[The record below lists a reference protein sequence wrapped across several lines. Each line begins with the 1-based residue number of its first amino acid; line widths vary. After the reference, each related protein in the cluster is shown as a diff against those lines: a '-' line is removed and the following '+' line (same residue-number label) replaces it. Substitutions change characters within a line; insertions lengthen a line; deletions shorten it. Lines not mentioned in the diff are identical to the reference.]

1 MDISSFVPLFTREAI
16 AAKVAEMGRRI
27 AEDFRDEPLVC
38 VCVLRGAF
46 MFFADLVRAIPKEDL
61 YVDFIRISSYGKST
75 VSSGHVSLHTDLT
88 FDVEG
93 KNVLVV
99 EDVVDSG
106 RSLRFLLDML
116 AARKPRH
123 LACAVLVDKHARRE
137 VNVDPDYVGFSMD
150 DGFIVGYGLDYAGK
164 MRNLPE
170 IRVPE
175 QELR

>member
-1 MDISSFVPLFTREAI
+1 MDISRLVPLFTRKAI
-16 AAKVAEMGRRI
+16 AARVAEMGAQI
-27 AEDFRDEPLVC
+27 ARDFHGEPLVA

-46 MFFADLVRAIPKEDL
+46 MFYADLVRAISKDDL
-61 YVDFIRISSYGKST
+61 YVDFLRVSSYGAAT
-75 VSSGHVSLHTDLT
+75 ESSGQVKLHLDLSC
-88 FDVEG
+88 DIEG
-93 KNVLVV
+93 KNVLIV

-106 RSLRFLLDML
+106 RSLRFLLDL
-116 AARKPRH
+116 LGARKPKR
-123 LACAVLVDKHARRE
+123 LACAVLVDKRARRKVE
-137 VNVDPDYVGFSMD
+137 VEPDYVGFAMD